1 MYIQHFQKELTV
13 MDKVKV
19 VILAVFVA
27 ICIFL
32 LSFAAVY
39 AAVGEPQVKDINIT
53 EGSEIGDTEP
63 AEVFP
68 VYIEMH
74 IGRTIK
80 AETDIADG
88 IWQSDNPE
96 IAAVTSEGVIEG
108 IKHGKCVITHTDS
121 ENPENVQIYNVT
133 VKKRVY
139 SRGSG
144 YYSIKQY
151 IELPSGSYNISRKNI
166 GLKVI
171 YVNRKMLGVSQ
182 AKYTDETYY
191 AVKEFQKKYGLKAT
205 GNVNLKTWKAMG
217 YSKKSWDNLGVYVT
231 PVKIDGGSKKSD
243 YINAM
248 LDTAK
253 EYAEAGTKYRIG
265 CSGKPGTYADC
276 SGLVYQCLYSAGIN
290 PKTNIVDH
298 ALAKYEYT
306 SKWLAKDSRLGKT
319 VSPDSRK
326 IGDILFYGNPVYHVA
341 IYAGKGYVYD
351 SCPAFGVSKRKFDRP
366 VSKVIRV
373 FW

>member
-1 MYIQHFQKELTV
+1 MKR
-13 MDKVKV
+13 VKV

-27 ICIFL
+27 ICMFS

-39 AAVGEPQVKDINIT
+39 GAEDGPQNSENINIT
-53 EGSEIGDTEP
+53 EDSETGENGDTEP
-63 AEVFP
+63 EERLP
-68 VYIEMH
+68 VHIEMH
-74 IGRTIK
+74 IGRTVK

-88 IWQSDNPE
+88 IWKSDNPE
-96 IAAVTSEGVIEG
+96 IATVTSKGKIKG

-144 YYSIKQY
+144 YYSIKQN

-182 AKYTDETYY
+182 AKYTNETYY
-191 AVKEFQKKYGLKAT
+191 AVKNFQRKYGIKVT

-248 LDTAK
+248 LNTAK
-253 EYAEAGTKYRIG
+253 EYASAGTKYRIG

-276 SGLVYQCLYSAGIN
+276 SGLIYQCLYSAGIN
-290 PKTNIVDH
+290 PHTNIVDH

-319 VSPDSRK
+319 VSFSNK
-326 IGDILFYGNPVYHVA
+326 KKGDLLFYGDPVYHVA
-341 IYAGKGYVYD
+341 IYAGNGYVYD
-351 SCPAFGVSKRKFDRP
+351 SWSILGVTKRKLNRP